1 MRIAI
6 IGSGYVGLVTGA
18 CFAEVGHEVICIDND
33 ERKVKALRSGVIPI
47 YEPGLEE
54 LVQRNVSANRLSFTG
69 RIEEGVD
76 NSQVIFIAVPTPPQ
90 ADGRVDLT
98 YIERVAREIASV
110 LREYRV
116 IVDKSTVP
124 VKTGE
129 KVADTI
135 RRYNKVDVEFDVV
148 SNPEFLREGCAVAD
162 LMEPDRIVIGSNSE
176 RALAIMKRVYEPFMA
191 PIMVTDI
198 NSAEL
203 IKHAANSFLA
213 LKISYINALSAICEA
228 SGADVERVADGIGAD
243 KRIGRSFLKAGLG
256 YGGSCFPKDIAA
268 FISISEQIGEPFPL
282 LREVQRINQ
291 HQRERFVKRLRDTLW
306 VLKEKRIA
314 VWGLTFKPDTD
325 DVRSSVAVDLVNDLI
340 REGAHVTAYD
350 PKGNEKV
357 QELNLCPGVHFAGSA
372 LEAVRDAE
380 TLVLATEWPDFATID
395 LAEVHR
401 RMHTPIVFD
410 GRNLF
415 DPKIMRDLGFQ
426 YYPIGRPATKANLVA
441 GLPTTSL
448 ASKLETVEGMAGNNI
463 TTGSAK
469 EVAKF

>member
-1 MRIAI
+1 MKIAI

-18 CFAEVGHEVICIDND
+18 CFAEVGHEVICVDND
-33 ERKVKALRSGVIPI
+33 ERKVKALRNGKVPI
-47 YEPGLEE
+47 YEPGLEQ
-54 LVQRNVSANRLSFTG
+54 LVQRNVSAHRLQFSG
-69 RIEEGVD
+69 SIEEGVD
-76 NSQVIFIAVPTPPQ
+76 NSEVVFIAVPTPPHT
-90 ADGRVDLT
+90 DGSVDLT

-110 LREYRV
+110 LKEYRV

-135 RRYNKVDVEFDVV
+135 RRYNKVNVDFDVV

-162 LMEPDRIVIGSNSE
+162 LLEPDRIVIGSNSE
-176 RALAIMKRVYEPFMA
+176 RALAIMKKVYEPFMA

-228 SGADVERVADGIGAD
+228 SGADVEKVADGIGAD
-243 KRIGRSFLKAGLG
+243 KRIGRSFLNAGLG

-268 FISISEQIGEPFPL
+268 FIALSEQIGEPFQL

-291 HQRERFVKRLRDTLW
+291 HQRERFVKKLRDTLW

-325 DVRSSVAVDLVNDLI
+325 DVRSSVAVDLVNDLL
-340 REGAHVTAYD
+340 REGAQVTAYD
-350 PKGNEKV
+350 PKGNERV
-357 QELNLCPGVHFAGSA
+357 QELNLCPGVRLANSA
-372 LEAVRDAE
+372 LEAVQDAE
-380 TLVLATEWPDFATID
+380 TLVLATEWPDFGNVD
-395 LAEVHR
+395 LTEVRR

-415 DPKIMRDLGFQ
+415 DPATMRDLGFQ
-426 YYPIGRPATKANLVA
+426 YYAIGRPLAKAALD
-441 GLPTTSL
+441 
-448 ASKLETVEGMAGNNI
+448 
-463 TTGSAK
+463 
-469 EVAKF
+469 

>member
-1 MRIAI
+1 MKIAI

-33 ERKVKALRSGVIPI
+33 KLKIASLRSGKIPI
-47 YEPGLEE
+47 YEPGLDQ
-54 LVQRNVSANRLSFTG
+54 LVHRNVSAHRLSFSDS
-69 RIEEGVD
+69 IEEGVD
-76 NSQVIFIAVPTPPQ
+76 NSEVIFIAVPTPPQ
-90 ADGRVDLT
+90 VDGSVDLT
-98 YIERVAREIASV
+98 YVERVAREIASV
-110 LREYRV
+110 LKEYRV

-135 RRYNKVDVEFDVV
+135 RRYNRVDVEFDVV
-148 SNPEFLREGCAVAD
+148 SNPEFLREGSAVSD

-176 RALAIMKRVYEPFMA
+176 RALTIMKRVYEPFMA

-228 SGADVERVADGIGAD
+228 SGADVEKVANGIGAD
-243 KRIGRSFLKAGLG
+243 KRIGRSFLNAGLG
-256 YGGSCFPKDIAA
+256 YGGSCFPKDVAA

-291 HQRERFVKRLRDTLW
+291 SQRERFVNRLRDTLW

-340 REGAHVTAYD
+340 REGAQVTAYD

-357 QELNLCPGVHFAGSA
+357 QELNLCPGVHLADSA

-380 TLVLATEWPDFATID
+380 TLVLATEWPHFAAID
-395 LAEVHR
+395 LTEVYR

-415 DPKIMRDLGFQ
+415 DPNTMTDLGFQ
-426 YYPIGRPATKANLVA
+426 YYPIGRPPTKANLIA
-441 GLPTTSL
+441 GIPTTLL
-448 ASKLETVEGMAGNNI
+448 ASKLETVQGV
-463 TTGSAK
+463 S
-469 EVAKF
+469 

>member
-1 MRIAI
+1 MKIAI

-18 CFAEVGHEVICIDND
+18 CFAEVGHEVICVDND
-33 ERKVKALRSGVIPI
+33 ERKVKALRNGKIPI
-47 YEPGLEE
+47 YEPGLEQ
-54 LVQRNVSANRLSFTG
+54 LVQRNVAAHRLQFTG
-69 RIEEGVD
+69 SIEEGVD
-76 NSQVIFIAVPTPPQ
+76 NSQVVFIAVPTPPQ
-90 ADGRVDLT
+90 IDGSVDLT

-110 LREYRV
+110 LKEYRV

-135 RRYNKVDVEFDVV
+135 RRYSKMNVDFDVV

-162 LMEPDRIVIGSNSE
+162 LLEPDRIVIGSNSE

-228 SGADVERVADGIGAD
+228 SGADIEKVADGIGAD
-243 KRIGRSFLKAGLG
+243 KRIGRSFLNAGLG

-268 FISISEQIGEPFPL
+268 FIAISEQIGEPFQL

-291 HQRERFVKRLRDTLW
+291 YQRERFVKRLRDTLW

-314 VWGLTFKPDTD
+314 VWGLTFKPNTD
-325 DVRSSVAVDLVNDLI
+325 DVRNSVAVDLVNDLH
-340 REGAHVTAYD
+340 REGAQVTAYD

-357 QELNLCPGVHFAGSA
+357 QELNLCPGVRLANSA
-372 LEAVRDAE
+372 LEAVQDAE
-380 TLVLATEWPDFATID
+380 TLVLATEWPDFGNVD
-395 LAEVHR
+395 LTEVR
-401 RMHTPIVFD
+401 RLMHTPIVFD

-415 DPKIMRDLGFQ
+415 DPATMRDLGFH
-426 YYPIGRPATKANLVA
+426 YYAIGRPLPKAA
-441 GLPTTSL
+441 L
-448 ASKLETVEGMAGNNI
+448 A
-463 TTGSAK
+463 
-469 EVAKF
+469 